1 MQVTQVIL
9 NFLDATLKKMKRS
22 RKISFHIF
30 YLTPVHSRSLYVGWA
45 SFDICSSHSGPLALE
60 LENTLPLLLRKLTTP
75 ERLQPNVDPLVVYS
89 VPVPANPQGTCLM
102 EELTAWALETW
113 LFPLE
118 GAASLWTSAVTA
130 RCLLPGRVLR
140 TIVESDS
147 TVRPLTKS
155 SSTTV
160 FFYLLKWIHIFF
172 FSNSRGTLIFLNRIL
187 NRNPIYEKD
196 K

>member
-1 MQVTQVIL
+1 MHGLYIFSPWSLWLWCVT
-9 NFLDATLKKMKRS
+9 
-22 RKISFHIF
+22 
-30 YLTPVHSRSLYVGWA
+30 VHSSSLYVGWA
-45 SFDICSSHSGPLALE
+45 SFDIRGSHSGPLALE
-60 LENTLPLLLRKLTTP
+60 LENALPLLLWKLTTP
-75 ERLQPNVDPLVVYS
+75 DRLQPNVDPSVVYS
-89 VPVPANPQGTCLM
+89 VPAPANPQGASLT

-118 GAASLWTSAVTA
+118 EAASLWTFTA

-172 FSNSRGTLIFLNRIL
+172 FSNSRGTLILLNRIL